1 MPNCFR
7 LSRIHSTIVNSQST
21 PAILGSVN
29 DYKGKRSMLK
39 MEKRH
44 VKLLFQRQER
54 VNQKSP
60 VPELFGQDL
69 SAEGTDV

>member
-7 LSRIHSTIVNSQST
+7 LSRIHSTIVDSQST

-44 VKLLFQRQER
+44 VKLLFQRQE
-54 VNQKSP
+54 K
-60 VPELFGQDL
+60 E
-69 SAEGTDV
+69 